1 MSDDPYSQMVCNAL
15 EAIDGFT
22 IEELPRL
29 HTYSA
34 DTSERV
40 LKELIMFACCP
51 SNHTLIIL
59 GRKHIQRINR
69 KWRLEHILDVAKECL
84 DFSDDWEYQR
94 FLELIDLSA
103 FELLKDAILI
113 GKDSDNAEVKEA
125 SQDFEEYYERISAH
139 PNEGFHDEILKAVTR
154 NESLWQIAEIA
165 HKYKAIG
172 MSREHMYKLLE
183 SIRGDTKT
191 VAQDDIV
198 LNLMDLM
205 FGWCLP
211 ELRIYED

>member
-1 MSDDPYSQMVCNAL
+1 MSDDPYSQMVCDAL
-15 EAIDGFT
+15 KAIDDFT

-29 HTYSA
+29 HTYPA

-51 SNHTLIIL
+51 THIVLITL

-103 FELLKDAILI
+103 FELLKDVILI
-113 GKDSDNAEVKEA
+113 GKDADNADVKEA

-139 PNEGFHDEILKAVTR
+139 PNEGFHDEILKAVTG

-191 VAQDDIV
+191 AAQDDIV

>member
-1 MSDDPYSQMVCNAL
+1 MSDDPYSQMVCDAL
-15 EAIDGFT
+15 KAIDDFT

-29 HTYSA
+29 HTYPA

-51 SNHTLIIL
+51 THIVLITL

-103 FELLKDAILI
+103 FELLKDVILI
-113 GKDSDNAEVKEA
+113 GKDADNADVKEA

-139 PNEGFHDEILKAVTR
+139 PNEGFHDEILKAVTG
-154 NESLWQIAEIA
+154 NEPLWQIAEIA

>member
-1 MSDDPYSQMVCNAL
+1 MSDNCFSQWVCDAL
-15 EAIDGFT
+15 KAIDDFT

-29 HTYSA
+29 HTYPA

-51 SNHTLIIL
+51 TNTALITL

-103 FELLKDAILI
+103 FELLKDVILI
-113 GKDSDNAEVKEA
+113 GKDADNADVKEA

-139 PNEGFHDEILKAVTR
+139 PNEGFHDEILKAVTG
-154 NESLWQIAEIA
+154 NEPLWQIAEIA

-191 VAQDDIV
+191 VAQNDIV

-205 FGWCLP
+205 LGWCLP